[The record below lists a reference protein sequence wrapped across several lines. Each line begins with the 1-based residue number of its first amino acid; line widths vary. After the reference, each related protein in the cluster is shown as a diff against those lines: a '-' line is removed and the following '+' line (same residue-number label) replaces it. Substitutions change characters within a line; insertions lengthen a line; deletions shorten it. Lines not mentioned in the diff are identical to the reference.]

1 MFVPQTTGTYKGRIK
16 EPSPFQVQ
24 SFKLG
29 FSLYNRFPSRLI
41 SAFGI
46 CFFKDNVISGLNNF
60 FLEGLSGDVGC
71 EGDAALGIAL

>member
-46 CFFKDNVISGLNNF
+46 CFFKDNVISGLIYF
-60 FLEGLSGDVGC
+60 CRDCKGDVGC